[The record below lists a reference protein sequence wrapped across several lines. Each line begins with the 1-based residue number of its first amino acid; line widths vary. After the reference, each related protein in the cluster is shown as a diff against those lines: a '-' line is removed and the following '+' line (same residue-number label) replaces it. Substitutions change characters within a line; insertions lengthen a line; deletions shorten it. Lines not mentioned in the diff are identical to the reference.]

1 MGTLTWQ
8 PGDRLYVDTN
18 LFIYAVE
25 QVMPFAPQV
34 QTLLHAAD
42 QGDVTLVTS
51 LLTLAETL
59 VMPYR
64 QKNGRLI
71 SAYRELFTFP
81 PSGLAVVP
89 PDAAILEQAARLR
102 AMTSGL
108 YLPDAI
114 HVATAQSEHCDLF
127 VTNDV
132 RLKAAPGIMVTL
144 LSD

>member
-71 SAYRELFTFP
+71 SAYRELWEAAQQV
-81 PSGLAVVP
+81 GLVP
-89 PDAAILEQAARLR
+89 WPE
-102 AMTSGL
+102 G
-108 YLPDAI
+108 
-114 HVATAQSEHCDLF
+114 
-127 VTNDV
+127 
-132 RLKAAPGIMVTL
+132 
-144 LSD
+144 